1 MHKSVLCF
9 APYGGKQAYHH
20 KILLATFWKEN
31 AGLSG
36 QLVTCVT
43 ISFHAHH
50 ANYYFEF
57 KAEEAPSALLLA
69 QAALLS
75 ATKQARRRAALWYV
89 SAAGRLEKCGIVC
102 LFFLLSSSY
111 DADGHLIRNL

>member
-9 APYGGKQAYHH
+9 APYGGKQAYRNR
-20 KILLATFWKEN
+20 ISLTTFWRGN

-36 QLVTCVT
+36 QLVMSV
-43 ISFHAHH
+43 IVSFHARH
-50 ANYYFEF
+50 AHCLIYCYYYYFEL

-75 ATKQARRRAALWYV
+75 AKKQARRRAALWYV
-89 SAAGRLEKCGIVC
+89 SAAGRLEKCGIVS
-102 LFFLLSSSY
+102 LFFLAELVGY
-111 DADGHLIRNL
+111 